1 MSAIVLMAV
10 AAVACT
16 DDGGAGS
23 IDSSVGARVGG
34 EVTTMPSAPTETI
47 PAESVTTSAAPSTDV
62 AVVPSTVAI
71 VPVPDQGVPGI
82 DSDNS
87 FCRAWSEFAGSFQA
101 LAGASAA
108 GAESGSTRLEVVASA
123 AVSSAARTIADE
135 FPVPIAFERE
145 VFVNDVIG
153 PFARRADR
161 ASEELRAV
169 GLSPTEI
176 ELLGDLWLA
185 ALVDAGV
192 DDPEIDIAV
201 PDDLSDAVV
210 AAVEEFSTD
219 VPAIVEDPSLV
230 TQASAPAT
238 FDFLAT
244 NCPDQGI
251 LAGNDAIG

>member
-1 MSAIVLMAV
+1 MVAV
-10 AAVACT
+10 ASAVAGCSGG
-16 DDGGAGS
+16 DDAGDPPLVDPSASSEPASSSAASTTEPLGAG
-23 IDSSVGARVGG
+23 
-34 EVTTMPSAPTETI
+34 TETI
-47 PAESVTTSAAPSTDV
+47 AT
-62 AVVPSTVAI
+62 VPE
-71 VPVPDQGVPGI
+71 QGVPGI
-82 DSDNS
+82 DSADP

-101 LAGASAA
+101 LVGASAA
-108 GAESGSTRLEVVASA
+108 GAESGATRLEVVASA
-123 AVSSAARTIADE
+123 AVSSAAQTLADE
-135 FPVPIAFERE
+135 FPLPIAFERE

-176 ELLGDLWLA
+176 ELLGDLWLGV
-185 ALVDAGV
+185 LVDAGV
-192 DDPEIDIAV
+192 DDPEIDVAV
-201 PDDLSDAVV
+201 PDDLIDAVV
-210 AAVEEFSTD
+210 AAVEEFSTN

-238 FDFLAT
+238 FEFLAT